1 MKATTLISLQ
11 FTAFLTMLGTGCAI
25 HRNCVVAIPFAL
37 ALMVFICCSRYIEK
51 HGKRLFREHNREE
64 RKKMNL

>member
-25 HRNCVVAIPFAL
+25 HRSRVVAIPFTL
-37 ALMVFICCSRYIEK
+37 ALVVFISCSRYIEK
-51 HGKRLFREHNREE
+51 HGKRLLREHNREE
-64 RKKMNL
+64 RRKSHL